1 MNAIIYLFI
10 IISSRL
16 IFFHKI
22 INRRSNQIL
31 WIKISWMDGRTSYK
45 EKNYLLHKQLVSGWN
60 IETIDSGCLLGCC
73 NGYWILIC
81 VFPLLLFIDL
91 SSCEGRKRK
100 ELDDYL
106 GYICLGSL
114 EMWGELKK
122 RNGKES
128 HFPMFGSRMK
138 WKMMYKNR
146 TINKKIEKKVKI
158 CSYFLKKIY
167 GFSYAHSLYKSCSIF
182 YFYFCFAFLAI
193 YTWQKV
199 EILTSLFTTTSLT
212 FFLNYFK
219 SKFWIYM
226 KKWHTKSN

>member
-91 SSCEGRKRK
+91 SSCEERKRK

-122 RNGKES
+122 EMVRKVTSQCLDQEWNGK
-128 HFPMFGSRMK
+128 
-138 WKMMYKNR
+138 WC
-146 TINKKIEKKVKI
+146 IKIE
-158 CSYFLKKIY
+158 L
-167 GFSYAHSLYKSCSIF
+167 
-182 YFYFCFAFLAI
+182 
-193 YTWQKV
+193 
-199 EILTSLFTTTSLT
+199 
-212 FFLNYFK
+212 
-219 SKFWIYM
+219 
-226 KKWHTKSN
+226 